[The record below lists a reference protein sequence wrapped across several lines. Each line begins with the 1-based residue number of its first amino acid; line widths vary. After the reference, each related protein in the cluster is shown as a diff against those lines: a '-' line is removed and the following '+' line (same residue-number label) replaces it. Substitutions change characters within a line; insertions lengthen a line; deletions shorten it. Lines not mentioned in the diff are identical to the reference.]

1 MAGLNLSDIIKQVSA
16 GGQAAREAERSG
28 GTFSQ
33 MRSAALNA
41 IEGAKAASAAQ
52 PQFVYPEPQESE
64 PVQTTAPGMEA
75 TDSGEEKEADDSS
88 FVEDRKNKREKR
100 VSHDFDALRDYGGL
114 VPIIGPG
121 LSYIGSLGNVLTS
134 AYEDN
139 PNATS
144 NAREAVESGNYIAD
158 PRSLAMPDVSDI
170 RTAFTDDEAFNQYLA
185 NTAAPIDSFVAEAF
199 LPGVGSAVSKAVSKT
214 PKAAAKAGEEY
225 GKMMVEDAVKTG
237 DKASGVLK
245 SAENKGVINDFIDE
259 LMGSYPK
266 ELQDYI
272 YSSMPYGTR
281 AGKLA
286 GVQEAG
292 KMYPA
297 VKALQQ
303 AADNATLI
311 GQFAGNTIPRLLRPA
326 MKEAAIDEPDGVSE
340 GPRNDGSE
348 DNGNLLKSLI
358 NGLDLAKTEAGEKG
372 DVSPDLVDQVKQSV
386 GNSGEIVGN
395 TANPNGLSQ
404 DQSAQYAEFLASDAG
419 RQLLSD
425 LGYDVDFFS
434 GDQGYYNFLSSMD
447 KDLAYQLINAIPTWD
462 ARYMGAG
469 VDITDPEDIYRY
481 MWLQNPVLA
490 SDVYGTDAYDWMSH
504 GMSSADLA
512 YILPYLDN
520 GRNYGEWDANDIAQ
534 FLYMTGVTNGT
545 IGFDLDAYN
554 KLARAAGE
562 GYEIGYTD
570 DDSSFKETDRKNAR
584 DRYSI
589 VNPEF
594 TPYGD
599 QLMDQYFIDT
609 ALAEAEKS
617 SGKKAGV
624 RGY

>member
-1 MAGLNLSDIIKQVSA
+1 MAGLNLSDVIKRVSA
-16 GGQAAREAERSG
+16 GSQAAKEAKQAGS
-28 GTFSQ
+28 TFSQ
-33 MRSAALNA
+33 ARSAAIKA
-41 IEGAKAASAAQ
+41 IEGANATDAGQAQ
-52 PQFVYPEPQESE
+52 VIFPEPQESASA
-64 PVQTTAPGMEA
+64 QTIAPGMEM
-75 TDSGEEKEADDSS
+75 TSEGDEKETDESS
-88 FVEDRKNKREKR
+88 FIEDRKNKREKR
-100 VSHDFDALRDYGGL
+100 VSHDFDVLRDYGGL
-114 VPIIGPG
+114 IPIVGPL
-121 LSYIGSLGNVLTS
+121 LSGAGSMGNWLTS
-134 AYEDN
+134 GYEDA

-144 NAREAVESGNYIAD
+144 NAREAVESGSYIAD
-158 PRSLAMPDVSDI
+158 PASLAMPSASDVRSS
-170 RTAFTDDEAFNQYLA
+170 FVDDEAFNQYLA
-185 NTAAPIDSFVAEAF
+185 NTAAPTDSFLAESLIPGIGSTVA
-199 LPGVGSAVSKAVSKT
+199 KAVSKT
-214 PKAAAKAGEEY
+214 PKAAAEAGKTY
-225 GKMMVEDAVKTG
+225 GKMAVEDAVNLG
-237 DKASGVLK
+237 DKSTGLLK
-245 SAENKGVINDFIDE
+245 NAENKKTIKSIADE
-259 LMGSYPK
+259 LVESYPK

-272 YSSMPYGTR
+272 YSSMPYGTT
-281 AGKLA
+281 AGRLA

-292 KMYPA
+292 KLYPA
-297 VKALQQ
+297 IQGLQK
-303 AADNATLI
+303 AADDAWLM
-311 GQFAGNTIPRLLRPA
+311 GQMAGQMIPRIGRPVA
-326 MKEAAIDEPDGVSE
+326 KETSFDMPEGVENSGE
-340 GPRNDGSE
+340 SPQE
-348 DNGNLLKSLI
+348 EGNLLLSAI
-358 NGLDLAKTEAGEKG
+358 NGLNYAKDKERETGSIPEDLIDDIKDSVKNG
-372 DVSPDLVDQVKQSV
+372 DQTV
-386 GNSGEIVGN
+386 GNA
-395 TANPNGLSQ
+395 ANQHSTNQ
-404 DQSAQYAEFLASDAG
+404 DQSAQYADFIASDAG

-490 SDVYGTDAYDWMSH
+490 SEVYGTDAYDWLSH

-545 IGFDLDAYN
+545 IGFDLDSYN

-609 ALAEAEKS
+609 ALAEAEKA